1 MPVSLYDL
9 KPRFQAL
16 LRPAVRWLAQRDVT
30 ANQVTLA
37 AAIGSIAVG
46 IVVAVLGRHGTPF
59 LLLPIWLLVRMALNA
74 IDGMLAREYGQQS
87 RVGAYL
93 NELCD
98 VVSDVALYAPF
109 ALIAPFKP
117 SHVGLVL
124 FLTVLTEFAG
134 VLGPMVGASRRYE
147 GPLGKSD
154 RALLFGA
161 LAVWIGIGVK
171 RPAWLAYA
179 MPVIAI
185 LLLAT
190 VVNRVKAGLAEA
202 APKPLS

>member
-1 MPVSLYDL
+1 LPLSLYDL

-16 LRPAVRWLAQRDVT
+16 LRPAVRWLAARDVT

-37 AAIGSIAVG
+37 AAIGSVAVG
-46 IVVAVLGRHGTPF
+46 AVVVVLGRHGTPF
-59 LLLPIWLLVRMALNA
+59 LLVPIWLFVRMALNA
-74 IDGMLAREYGQQS
+74 IDGMLAREHGQQS

-109 ALIAPFKP
+109 ALVAPFKP

-124 FLTVLTEFAG
+124 FLIVLTEFAG
-134 VLGPMVGASRRYE
+134 TLGPMVGASRRYE

-171 RPAWLAYA
+171 RPAWLAYV

-185 LLLAT
+185 LLLVT

-202 APKPLS
+202 AAKPPS

>member
-1 MPVSLYDL
+1 LPLSLYDL

-16 LRPAVRWLAQRDVT
+16 LRPAVHWLAARDVT

-46 IVVAVLGRHGTPF
+46 TIVAVLGRHGAPF
-59 LLLPIWLLVRMALNA
+59 LLLPIWLFVRMALNA
-74 IDGMLAREYGQQS
+74 IDGMLAREYDQQS

-93 NELCD
+93 NEICD

-109 ALIAPFKP
+109 ALVAPFKP

-161 LAVWIGIGVK
+161 LAVWIAIGVK

-185 LLLAT
+185 LLLVT
-190 VVNRVKAGLAEA
+190 VVNRVKAGLTEA
-202 APKPLS
+202 AAKPLS

>member
-1 MPVSLYDL
+1 MPLSLYDL

-16 LRPAVRWLAQRDVT
+16 LRPAVRWLAARDVT

-37 AAIGSIAVG
+37 AAIGSVAVG
-46 IVVAVLGRHGTPF
+46 AVVAVLGRHGTPF
-59 LLLPIWLLVRMALNA
+59 LLLPIWLFVRMALNA

-93 NELCD
+93 NEICD

-109 ALIAPFKP
+109 ALVAPFKP

-124 FLTVLTEFAG
+124 FFTVLTEFAG

-185 LLLAT
+185 LLLVT
-190 VVNRVKAGLAEA
+190 VVNRVRAGLAEA
-202 APKPLS
+202 APTPLS